1 MKSFTY
7 VINDELGIHARPA
20 GVLVKEAKKY
30 DSKIILSKDGKSV
43 EATKLMAVMGL
54 AVKCGN
60 TVEVMI
66 EGGNEEAAY
75 EGLKAF
81 FETNLQDKYALPVDA
96 GGMDIYIV
104 QGLACTVNTARPMR
118 LAVFV
123 PEIIKYAEG
132 K

>member
-20 GVLVKEAKKY
+20 GLLVKEAKKY

-81 FETNLQDKYALPVDA
+81 FETHL
-96 GGMDIYIV
+96 
-104 QGLACTVNTARPMR
+104 
-118 LAVFV
+118 
-123 PEIIKYAEG
+123 
-132 K
+132 